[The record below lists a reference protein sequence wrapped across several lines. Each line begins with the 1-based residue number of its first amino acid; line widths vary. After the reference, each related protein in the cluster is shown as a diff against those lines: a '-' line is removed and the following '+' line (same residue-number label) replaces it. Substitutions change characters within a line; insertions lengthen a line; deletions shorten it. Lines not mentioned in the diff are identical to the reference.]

1 MRDINTSEN
10 YMKTNNVS
18 YKEMIDI
25 VKNHEVWD
33 FFPSYSGLTR
43 TTYEAEVS
51 EPFIREIFKEFE
63 PDLMSASTHKFGAS
77 AEAPK
82 GDKVTYFR
90 TKALEWALD
99 EFRMYAGQWN
109 RVVYENLDWYNTDL
123 YRENYRR
130 EVGFLLDILRNE
142 VSGNRNKIIAF
153 FRKKAYRY
161 SKNECVSI
169 YYHILNS
176 ISTNDIAKCNAKWVG

>member
-1 MRDINTSEN
+1 
-10 YMKTNNVS
+10 MKTSVS
-18 YKEMIDI
+18 YKEMITL

-43 TTYEAEVS
+43 TTYEASVN
-51 EPFIREIFKEFE
+51 EPFIEKMFREFE
-63 PDLMSASTHKFGAS
+63 PDLMTASTHKYSAS

-99 EFRMYAGQWN
+99 EYCMYAGQWN
-109 RVVYENLDWYNTDL
+109 QVVYANLDWYNTDL

-130 EVGFLLDILRNE
+130 KVAFVLDILRNE
-142 VSGNRNKIIAF
+142 VSGNRNNIIVF
-153 FRKKAYRY
+153 FKRKAYRY
-161 SKNECVSI
+161 SKNECISI
-169 YYHILNS
+169 YYHILS
-176 ISTNDIAKCNAKWVG
+176 DVATGDIAKCNAKWVE

>member
-1 MRDINTSEN
+1 M
-10 YMKTNNVS
+10 S
-18 YKEMIDI
+18 YKEMINI
-25 VKNHEVWD
+25 VRNNEVYD
-33 FFPSYSGLTR
+33 FFPTYSGLTR
-43 TTYEAEVS
+43 TTYEAKVS
-51 EPFIREIFKEFE
+51 EPFIEKMFIEYK

-130 EVGFLLDILRNE
+130 EVGFVLDILKNE
-142 VSGNRNKIIAF
+142 AKTSRNKIINYF
-153 FRKKAYRY
+153 SSKEYGYDKKT
-161 SKNECVSI
+161 CVSI
-169 YYHILNS
+169 YYHVLS
-176 ISTNDIAKCNAKWVG
+176 SVATGDISHVNAKWRG